1 MLLNSKS
8 IIDCDEYEEE
18 IHNGEI
24 ELIADKI
31 YELPNYDCAV
41 VIKYKDI
48 AHKNKKEKIMSC
60 SLHNFLEM
68 VQYVDIKNGV
78 DLEIGDNNLLTIRAY
93 GQCYEIKDDYYNV
106 ITDIYIMPFEGKV
119 VFIDISYIFKDM
131 NLKPT
136 DYQLELN

>member
-1 MLLNSKS
+1 
-8 IIDCDEYEEE
+8 
-18 IHNGEI
+18 
-24 ELIADKI
+24 
-31 YELPNYDCAV
+31 
-41 VIKYKDI
+41 
-48 AHKNKKEKIMSC
+48 
-60 SLHNFLEM
+60 M

-106 ITDIYIMPFEGKV
+106 ITDIYIMPYEGKGE
-119 VFIDISYIFKDM
+119 FIDISYIFKDM